1 MSKPIAEYGLIGDTH
16 SAALVGSDGSIDWL
30 CLPRFDSR
38 ACFAALVGDQ
48 RHGYWQIAPDAET
61 AQVRRSYL
69 PDTLV
74 LETELTTASGTVRLV
89 DCMPPRDTDPMVLR
103 TVEGVRGNVNMRMT
117 LAAGFEYGSAQPR
130 ISQAGDSWCVV
141 AGSEAFWLFSPVH
154 LRCARGVGV
163 ATFSVREGDK
173 VPFALIWRPSHAGAP
188 GPPLVPALAEET
200 ARWWREWAG
209 RLAYDGE
216 WREAVIRSL
225 ITVKALTY
233 APTGGVIAAPTTSLP
248 QQASG
253 TRNWD
258 YRYCWLRD
266 AAEAVTAFIQAGA
279 MGDAAAVLNWIIR
292 AVSGPPAAVQALYG
306 PAGEHR
312 LPEIELDWLP
322 GYEGARPVRIGNAA
336 ASQFQLSVFGDVLT
350 ARLRARTAGISSVS
364 QPWESDAVADFLESK
379 WHEPDTGIWQVRGAA
394 HQFVHSKVMAWAAAD
409 AAIKM
414 IEQFGDP
421 GPAERWRRLRRAVR
435 ADVLSHGFDPGR
447 ASFVQRYMSADL
459 DASLL
464 RLPLTGFLPAHDE
477 RMQAT
482 VDTVVRELGD
492 SGLLLRQTPETLGS
506 VDGLPSGEG
515 PYLQCSFWLAQ
526 CLARMGHGD
535 QARQVFARLLELR
548 NDVGLL
554 AEGYDPLRQ
563 RLTGNFPM
571 TGCHAAI
578 VTTAAALA
586 GAHGA
591 ARPYATSI

>member
-1 MSKPIAEYGLIGDTH
+1 MSKPIAEYALIGDLH

-48 RHGYWQIAPDAET
+48 GHGYWQIAPDADT
-61 AQVRRSYL
+61 AQVKRRYL
-69 PDTLV
+69 PETLV
-74 LETELTTASGTVRLV
+74 LETELTTPSGTVRLI
-89 DCMPPRDTDPMVLR
+89 DCMPPRHGDPMVLR
-103 TVEGVRGNVNMRMT
+103 TVEGVRGNVDMRMT

-130 ISQAGDSWCVV
+130 ISQEGDSWCVV

-154 LRCARGVGV
+154 LRSGRGVGV
-163 ATFSVREGDK
+163 AKFSVREGDS

-188 GPPLVPALAEET
+188 DPPLVPALADQT
-200 ARWWREWAG
+200 ARWWREWARG
-209 RLAYDGE
+209 IAYDGE
-216 WREAVIRSL
+216 WRDAVIRSL

-266 AAEAVTAFIQAGA
+266 ASESVTAFLLADA
-279 MGDAAAVLNWIIR
+279 VGDAAAVLNWMIR
-292 AVSGPPAAVQALYG
+292 AVSGAPAAVQALYG
-306 PAGEHR
+306 PAGEHG

-364 QPWESDAVADFLESK
+364 QPWEPDATAEFLESK
-379 WHEPDTGIWQVRGAA
+379 WREPDTGIWQVRGAA
-394 HQFVHSKVMAWAAAD
+394 QQFVHSKVMVWAAAD

-421 GPAERWRRLRRAVR
+421 GPVERWRRLRRAVR
-435 ADVLSHGFDPGR
+435 SDVLEHGFDAGR
-447 ASFVQRYMSADL
+447 ASFVQRYASADL
-459 DASLL
+459 DANLL
-464 RLPLTGFLPAHDE
+464 RLPLAGFLPAADE
-477 RMQAT
+477 RMTAT
-482 VDTVVRELGD
+482 VDAVVRELSDG
-492 SGLLLRQTPETLGS
+492 GLLLRHAADMLGS

-515 PYLQCSFWLAQ
+515 AYLQCSFWLAQ
-526 CLARMGHGD
+526 CLARMGREG
-535 QARQVFARLLELR
+535 QARQVFARLLDLR

-571 TGCHAAI
+571 TGCHVAL
-578 VTTAAALA
+578 VTTAATLTEAR
-586 GAHGA
+586 GP
-591 ARPYATSI
+591 ARPYAAST